1 MSTIKCKFCDKI
13 VYKAYIGKHIDSHDI
28 SDIEKSKLYQ
38 SCLDDSTYTKML
50 YYTDFINYLF
60 EAKIISTYKEFIKFV
75 QKNTSKINSFVNLLE
90 QYRHF
95 EQIDCKLYFDKY
107 APYKKEHPK
116 DVLSHQLASCFCH
129 DEKDIENFYNKVLK
143 PKNAY
148 TGHDGKLSPWSK
160 DFIGYEHLNDED
172 KNKAR
177 RQKCYCRDREDFDE
191 IKFVSNTTLEYY
203 LSQGMNEDEAK
214 LALRKRQTTFSLE
227 KCIEKYG
234 EAEGTKRF
242 KERQEKWRASLNTP
256 EILEILIKARI
267 NGFKA
272 CNKNHYSKIS
282 QELFDFIK
290 NKLIKNN
297 LLTKDE
303 IFYATNNEEFIV
315 KCKNYKAPMLDF
327 YIPSLNKWI
336 EFDGEFWHNNKF
348 NDCNKDK
355 QREKL
360 IFEAIP
366 GIQLKRVKERDYRKN
381 PEKIVNECVE
391 WILENEKI

>member
-13 VYKAYIGKHIDSHDI
+13 VCKTSLSKHIDSHDLLE
-28 SDIEKSKLYQ
+28 IEKSKLYQ
-38 SCLDDSTYTKML
+38 SCLDDNVYTKML
-50 YYTDFINYLF
+50 YYTDFTNYLF
-60 EAKIISTYKEFIKFV
+60 KENIISTYKEFLKFV
-75 QKNTSKINSFVNLLE
+75 QKHAGKINSFVKLLE
-90 QYRHF
+90 QHRPF
-95 EQIDCKLYFDKY
+95 KDIDCKLYFDKY
-107 APYKKEHPK
+107 ASYKKEHPK
-116 DVLSHQLASCFCH
+116 DVLSRQLASCFCH
-129 DEKDIENFYNKVLK
+129 DENDAEDFYLKVLK

-148 TGHDGKLSPWSK
+148 TGHDGRLSPWSN
-160 DFIGYEHLNDED
+160 DFVGYNHLSDED

-177 RQKCYCRDREDFDE
+177 RQKCYCSDRDDYDQ
-191 IKFVSNTTLEYY
+191 IKVACNTNLQFY
-203 LSQGMNEDEAK
+203 LNKGMSEDEAK
-214 LALRKRQTTFSLE
+214 IALRKRQTTFSLE

-234 EAEGTKRF
+234 EVEGIKRF

-256 EILEILIKARI
+256 ENLEILIKARI

-272 CNKNHYSKIS
+272 CNKTHYSKIS

-290 NKLIKNN
+290 NRLIKNN
-297 LLTKDE
+297 LLNQNE

-336 EFDGEFWHNNKF
+336 EFDGEFWHSDKF
-348 NDCNKDK
+348 NNDEKDQ
-355 QREKL
+355 QREQY

-366 GIQLKRVKERDYRKN
+366 GIQLKRIKERDYKKD

-391 WILENEKI
+391 WILK

>member
-1 MSTIKCKFCDKI
+1 MSTIKCKFCNESI
-13 VYKAYIGKHIDSHDI
+13 YKAYIGKHIGSHDI

-60 EAKIISTYKEFIKFV
+60 EAKIISTYKEFLKFV
-75 QKNTSKINSFVNLLE
+75 QKDTRKINSFVKLLE
-90 QYRHF
+90 QYRKF
-95 EQIDCKLYFDKY
+95 ESIDCKLYFDKY

-129 DEKDIENFYNKVLK
+129 DEKDIEDFYNKVLK

-160 DFIGYEHLNDED
+160 NFIGYEHLNDED

-191 IKFVSNTTLEYY
+191 IKLASNTTLEYY
-203 LSQGMNEDEAK
+203 LSKGMSEDEAK
-214 LALRKRQTTFSLE
+214 HALRKRQTTFSLE

-234 EAEGTKRF
+234 EVEGIKRF
-242 KERQEKWRASLNTP
+242 KERQEKWLSNFKRY
-256 EILEILIKARI
+256 
-267 NGFKA
+267 GFSIVSQ
-272 CNKNHYSKIS
+272 NLFWKIF
-282 QELFDFIK
+282 EET
-290 NKLIKNN
+290 KL
-297 LLTKDE
+297 DC
-303 IFYATNNEEFIV
+303 IFATNNNGTYDDEHNLEYKVEVETSYV
-315 KCKNYKAPMLDF
+315 KLDF

-336 EFDGEFWHNNKF
+336 EFDGDYWHGEKRGNQER
-348 NDCNKDK
+348 DRY
-355 QREKL
+355 REKL